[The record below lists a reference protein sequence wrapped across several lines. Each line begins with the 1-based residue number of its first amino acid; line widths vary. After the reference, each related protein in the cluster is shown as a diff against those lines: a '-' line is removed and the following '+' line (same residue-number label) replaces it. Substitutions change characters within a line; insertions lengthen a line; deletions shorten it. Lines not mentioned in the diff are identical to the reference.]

1 MPGNTTFFA
10 KASQQKI
17 TWKDISSDVFKKH
30 TSEDAARLFMAG
42 TSLSTPHES
51 RMLSEWRKPW
61 VFARVG
67 IVGLVFSIAM
77 FIVMEF
83 VGGFAVNLLVPFFF
97 IAAIVLPLAI
107 VLLLWELNI
116 PRNIP
121 IFHVIGVFLL
131 GGLVNMA
138 AAFFIR
144 IVFENQL
151 GDQAYILGPVSEDP
165 TKVFAIFICL
175 LIIKPKFNYI
185 LNGLLIG
192 AAVGMGFEVFENIGF
207 AVIYNYNLPLLIRR
221 SITALG
227 GHIPWAAMMGAGL
240 AIAKGKDKLQAKH
253 FVNVHFLKYFAIAYI
268 LHTVWNHPFGEG
280 ILVMP
285 YIGGLKDILLMAI
298 CWFFL
303 LRLIKQGVTECMQV
317 PQITPAPQRVQPP
330 PLQPVSRPDSAGI
343 RTAPPPNV
351 MPQSLRL
358 RGIAGIFNGNVFP
371 TPSGKL
377 VIGRDARLANI
388 VYPPNTPGISSVHCE
403 IKYDNGIFVLIDKNS
418 SNGTFL
424 ADGTRLMPGQSYPIP
439 RKGSFYLATC
449 ENMFEIE

>member
-10 KASQQKI
+10 KASVQKI
-17 TWKDISSDVFKKH
+17 TWKDIFANVFKKH
-30 TSEDAARLFMAG
+30 TSEDAAKLFMAG
-42 TSLSTPHES
+42 TTLSTPHES
-51 RMLSEWRKPW
+51 RMLGEWRKPW

-67 IVGLVFSIAM
+67 LVGLVFSIAM
-77 FIVMEF
+77 YVVMGF

-107 VLLLWELNI
+107 VLLFWELNI

-138 AAFFIR
+138 GAFFIR
-144 IVFENQL
+144 IVFDTQL

-165 TKVFAIFICL
+165 TKVLAIFICL
-175 LIIKPKFNYI
+175 LIIRPKFNYI

-192 AAVGMGFEVFENIGF
+192 AAVGMGFEVFENIGYSVVYDF
-207 AVIYNYNLPLLIRR
+207 SLPLLIRR

-227 GHIPWAAMMGAGL
+227 GHIPWAAMIGAGL
-240 AIAKGKDKLQAKH
+240 AIAKGKDKLRASH
-253 FVNVHFLKYFAIAYI
+253 FVNVNFLKYFALAYI
-268 LHTVWNHPFGEG
+268 LHTAWNHPLGYGFFVIPFLGDIKE
-280 ILVMP
+280 
-285 YIGGLKDILLMAI
+285 ILLTAI

-303 LRLIKQGVTECMQV
+303 LRLVKQGVTECMRI
-317 PQITPAPQRVQPP
+317 PQTASAPQK
-330 PLQPVSRPDSAGI
+330 VS
-343 RTAPPPNV
+343 PPNV
-351 MPQSLRL
+351 AGAGPAPPYAASQSLNL
-358 RGIAGIFNGNVFP
+358 RGLAGIYKGNVFP
-371 TPSGKL
+371 AAHGKL
-377 VIGRDARLANI
+377 VIGRDARLSNI

-403 IKYDNGIFVLIDKNS
+403 VKYDNGMFVLIDKNS

-424 ADGTRLMPGQSYPIP
+424 VDGTRLIPEQPYPIA
-439 RKGSFYLATC
+439 RKNGFYLATR